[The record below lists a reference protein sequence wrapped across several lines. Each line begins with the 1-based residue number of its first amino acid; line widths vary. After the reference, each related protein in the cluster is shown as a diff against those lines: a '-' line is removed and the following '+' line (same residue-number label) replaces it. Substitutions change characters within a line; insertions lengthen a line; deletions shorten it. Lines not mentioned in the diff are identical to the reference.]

1 MTASFSSRKAPPY
14 RSESPFSSRCFVG
27 ILLVALLLLLP
38 ISSDA
43 CGEPPRFETMQL
55 RDVPKPS
62 YSPGESIHYECRP
75 GYQPK
80 RPPLPTSAV
89 CQDDNMW
96 SVLQEAC
103 TRKQCPNL
111 GDPANGQIKYP
122 NGSILFGS
130 QAHYVCNDGYFLI
143 GPSILYCD
151 ISESTVSWS
160 DNPPICEKILCK
172 PPEKILNGKY
182 TNNHK
187 DIFEY
192 SEVVTYSCDASNGT
206 DPYSLVGESK
216 LVCIGKDKWSSD
228 PPQCKVVKCVYPYV
242 ENGMIVSGRGPK
254 FYYKAMVVYR
264 CNEGFKLNGSNKI
277 VCSANSTWE
286 PEIPTCIKES
296 TTPSTQPPISSAS
309 VSTPPSSQPP
319 VPSVSESTTPS
330 TQPPISSASVSTPPS
345 SQPPVPSVS
354 GYPSPSDET
363 PPKDAESLGAGIIVA
378 IVIGALFGVG
388 VVVCSICF
396 CFGKK
401 KKGKEGIATYS
412 AYQDKATTPAE

>member
-1 MTASFSSRKAPPY
+1 MTASCSCRKAPPY
-14 RSESPFSSRCFVG
+14 RCESPFSSRCFFG
-27 ILLVALLLLLP
+27 ILLMALLLLLP

-55 RDVPKPS
+55 RNVSKPS
-62 YSPGESIHYECRP
+62 YNPGDRIDYECRP

-80 RPPLPTSAV
+80 HPSLPTSAV
-89 CQDDNMW
+89 CQADNMW
-96 SVLQEAC
+96 SFLQEAC

-111 GDPANGQIKYP
+111 GDPANGQIRYP

-130 QAHYVCNDGYFLI
+130 QVHYVCNDGYFLI
-143 GPSILYCD
+143 GSSILYCE
-151 ISESTVSWS
+151 ISGSTVSWS

-182 TNNHK
+182 TNSHK
-187 DIFEY
+187 DVFEY

-216 LVCIGKDKWSSD
+216 LVCIGSDKWSSD

-242 ENGMIVSGRGPK
+242 ENGVIVSGLGSK
-254 FYYKAMVVYR
+254 FYYNATIVYR
-264 CNEGFKLNGSNKI
+264 CNKGFKLNGSNKI

-286 PEIPTCIKES
+286 PEIPTCTKES

-319 VPSVSESTTPS
+319 
-330 TQPPISSASVSTPPS
+330 I
-345 SQPPVPSVS
+345 PSVS

-378 IVIGALFGVG
+378 IVLGALFGVG
-388 VVVCSICF
+388 VVVCGLCF
-396 CFGKK
+396 CFCKK